1 MKKNLF
7 KIILF
12 LLIILEITLIIFNYI
27 NKYRI
32 SEMLKIGNIND
43 FYIQN
48 MKELYEPSS
57 ESQIYIQFKINIDK
71 YEKYDLQ
78 YMDISN
84 SDSIFEGE
92 IINKKQ
98 KISDTKYMCYYE
110 KVIYSK
116 REKDEFRKFKN
127 DRIFYW
133 L

>member
-1 MKKNLF
+1 
-7 KIILF
+7 
-12 LLIILEITLIIFNYI
+12 
-27 NKYRI
+27 
-32 SEMLKIGNIND
+32 MLKIGNIND

-48 MKELYEPSS
+48 MKELFEPSS